1 MMEAPWELPEGL
13 REAFADDARDVVDE
27 ILALYLQDSEPLIG
41 AILAAHAS
49 GDGEALSRLL
59 HRLKG
64 SSSQVGAMRL
74 STLCLR
80 AESALCDSGVSAPAL
95 AECLGSIDDEWP
107 RAAGAIREWLGQ
119 NSSA

>member
-1 MMEAPWELPEGL
+1 MEAPWELPEGL

-49 GDGEALSRLL
+49 RDGEALSRLL

-74 STLCLR
+74 SSLCLC

-95 AECLGSIDDEWP
+95 AECLGSLDDEWP
-107 RAAGAIREWLGQ
+107 RAAGAIREWLSQ